1 MKPKVNLSRSRRKPW
16 HNRAGETRNPGYKR
30 GKHTVNPGYA
40 PGDNWIEC
48 QRCGMDVYAS
58 DAREDGYREGLIVCP
73 SCYDAPHPQ
82 DYVRAFEDTLEPAGL
97 ATGPDDTGSVVEG
110 EDVNGDSL
118 IWTPIGDDPTG
129 STEVPGPVG
138 TTIET
143 L

>member
-1 MKPKVNLSRSRRKPW
+1 MKKHRFDRTPRAPWNRMAGTSRHPGHATGKHVP
-16 HNRAGETRNPGYKR
+16 NPGY
-30 GKHTVNPGYA
+30 VA
-40 PGDNWIEC
+40 GDNWIEC
-48 QRCGMDVYAS
+48 QRCGFDLLAS
-58 DAREDGYREGLIVCP
+58 QAREDGYREGLIVCP

-82 DYVRAFEDTLEPAGL
+82 DFVHAFEDTLTPAEH

-110 EDVNGDSL
+110 EDVNGASL

>member
-1 MKPKVNLSRSRRKPW
+1 MRKTNLHRSWRAPWNKLAGTNKHSRNARGL
-16 HNRAGETRNPGYKR
+16 HVRNPGYK
-30 GKHTVNPGYA
+30 

-58 DAREDGYREGLIVCP
+58 DAKEDGYREGLIVCP
-73 SCYDAPHPQ
+73 KCYDAPHPQ
-82 DYVRAFEDTLEPAGL
+82 DYVRAFEDTLKPADL
-97 ATGPDDTGSVVEG
+97 STGTDLLITTVEG
-110 EDVNGDSL
+110 EDINGDSL
-118 IWTPIGDDPTG
+118 IWTEVNDNPTG